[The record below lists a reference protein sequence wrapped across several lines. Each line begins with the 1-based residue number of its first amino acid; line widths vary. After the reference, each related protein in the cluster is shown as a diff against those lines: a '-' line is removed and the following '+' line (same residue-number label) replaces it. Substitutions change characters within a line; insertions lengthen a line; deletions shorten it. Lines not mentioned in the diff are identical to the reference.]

1 MIRGTSTPS
10 NRRIWRAVCM
20 LSAFLAMLVALPA
33 PAGANHTDPQAT
45 APEGVVCGFIADLD
59 VLLDE
64 FGLVVGGF
72 DDDRLN
78 RALTKA
84 GQEVLAARES
94 AEEPE
99 LVASLRSFRAAM
111 RELEKGAAVPVSGN
125 GFADDI
131 ASFGSF
137 MAQLLVEDLINVT
150 MEQRTVSADILI
162 QATRYLESGKALRAS
177 GVEEWER
184 AVADFLSAIR
194 LLDRDL
200 SIGSPCS

>member
-1 MIRGTSTPS
+1 MIRSTSTPT
-10 NRRIWRAVCM
+10 NRRVWRAVCV
-20 LSAFLAMLVALPA
+20 LSAFLAMLAGLPA
-33 PAGANHTDPQAT
+33 PAGANHTDPQAST
-45 APEGVVCGFIADLD
+45 PEGVVCGFVTDLD

-64 FGLVVGGF
+64 FGLVVGEF
-72 DDDRLN
+72 DDNRLN

-84 GQEVLAARES
+84 GREVLAARES

-99 LVASLRSFRAAM
+99 LVASLRSFKAAM

-125 GFADDI
+125 GFADDL

-137 MAQLLVEDLINVT
+137 MAQLLVEDLITVA
-150 MEQRTVSADILI
+150 MEQGTVSADIVI

-200 SIGSPCS
+200 TIETPCA